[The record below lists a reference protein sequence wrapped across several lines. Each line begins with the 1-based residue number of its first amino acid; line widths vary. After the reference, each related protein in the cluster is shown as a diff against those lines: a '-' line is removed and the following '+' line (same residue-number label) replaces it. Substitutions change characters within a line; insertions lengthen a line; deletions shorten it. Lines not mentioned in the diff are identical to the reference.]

1 MKEVYRSAMNAP
13 RSTRSLRTP
22 APRTCARCGAE
33 MEERKCKIVCANCG
47 FYHDCSDP

>member
-1 MKEVYRSAMNAP
+1 MDQPATSRRPGGGE
-13 RSTRSLRTP
+13 ST
-22 APRTCARCGAE
+22 RTCARCGEA